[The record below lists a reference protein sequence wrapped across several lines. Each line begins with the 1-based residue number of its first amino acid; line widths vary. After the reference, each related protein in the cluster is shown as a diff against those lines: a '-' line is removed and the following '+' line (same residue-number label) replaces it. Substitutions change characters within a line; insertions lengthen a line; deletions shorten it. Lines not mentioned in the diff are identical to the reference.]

1 MKGPLRRAFLFG
13 GAGSQ
18 LFANHRITA
27 KLRPG
32 TMQIHGFPPI
42 ARPSARILI
51 LGSMPSAASLAA
63 GEYYAHP
70 QNQFWRIAGEICGF
84 DPGAPYARRTAGL
97 TTAGIALWDVIGSCV
112 RPGSL
117 DSAID
122 DDTVVVNDF
131 AGFLASH
138 HCIERVCFNG
148 RKAESAWRR
157 HVAPRLPPARKPEY
171 RLLPSTS
178 PAHAGMSYLRKLKTW
193 RSAIAC

>member
-1 MKGPLRRAFLFG
+1 L
-13 GAGSQ
+13 
-18 LFANHRITA
+18 
-27 KLRPG
+27 
-32 TMQIHGFPPI
+32 IHGFAPV
-42 ARPSARILI
+42 ARLSARILI

-70 QNQFWRIAGEICGF
+70 QNQFWRIAGDICGF
-84 DPGAPYARRTAGL
+84 EQCAPYARRKAGL
-97 TTAGIALWDVIGSCV
+97 TAAGIALWDVIGSCV

-122 DDTVVVNDF
+122 NETVVVNDF

-138 HCIERVCFNG
+138 HRIERVCFNG

-157 HVAPRLPPARKPEY
+157 HVASRLPPARKPEY

-178 PAHAGMSYLRKLKTW
+178 PAHAGMGYLRKLKSW